1 MLSSNP
7 SRDGNGRKLV
17 AVLACRNKGTRLY
30 GKPMQ
35 NLDVDDGITI
45 LDNII
50 ACLRSIPVIDEAVL
64 AIAEG
69 PENQVFIEVAGEHEI
84 RHVIGDERDVLLRL
98 VEAGRMAGATDLFRV
113 TSESPF
119 MHFELVE
126 RMWEEHLTESAD
138 CTFLD
143 EAVDGC
149 GFEILSQ
156 AALERSHRNGDERH
170 RSELCTLYIR
180 EHPEEFSVIRR
191 QPPEEL
197 IRKDLR
203 LTVDNPEDLVVC
215 RSVYARFKERAP
227 RIQIDE
233 VVAYLDENPELK
245 ALVAPFT
252 ELGYSSMYV
261 WKQS

>member
-1 MLSSNP
+1 MSNDASS
-7 SRDGNGRKLV
+7 GRKLV
-17 AVLACRNKGTRLY
+17 AVLACRNKGSRLY
-30 GKPMQ
+30 GKPLQ
-35 NLDVDDGITI
+35 NLDVGAGVTI
-45 LDNII
+45 LDNIVL
-50 ACLRSIPVIDEAVL
+50 CLKSIPVIDEIVL
-64 AIAEG
+64 AISEG
-69 PENQVFIEVAGEHEI
+69 SENMLFADVAAKHGL
-84 RHVIGDERDVLLRL
+84 RHLFGDERDVLLRL
-98 VEAGRMAGATDLFRV
+98 VRGGQLAGATDVFRV

-126 RMWEEHLTESAD
+126 PLWREHVAGGFD

-156 AALERSHRNGDERH
+156 RSLERSHDNGESKH

-180 EHPEEFSVIRR
+180 EHPDEFKVVRHR
-191 QPPEEL
+191 PLQTL

-215 RSVYARFKERAP
+215 RSVYARFKDRAP
-227 RIQIDE
+227 RIP
-233 VVAYLDENPELK
+233 VAEIVPYLDENPALK
-245 ALVAPFT
+245 ALTAPFT